1 VEILLIRTP
10 TGFHPA
16 DDEAQEC
23 MKHFPLGSVGKMEV
37 KLMRNYQFFKKW
49 WALVKLGYDHFADTC
64 EQQEYKGQPILAD
77 FDRFR
82 KDVTILAGFY
92 VPKWNL
98 NGEMRIE
105 AESLAWAGMT
115 EERFAKLYD
124 ATIQVLLRKVFNGQR
139 SRRWSEE
146 ELRDVTEQVMRFAA

>member
-1 VEILLIRTP
+1 MR
-10 TGFHPA
+10 
-16 DDEAQEC
+16 
-23 MKHFPLGSVGKMEV
+23 HFPLGSIGKLDV

-49 WALVKLGYDHFADTC
+49 WALVKLGFDHFADTC
-64 EQQEYKGQPILAD
+64 ERQEYKGQQILPD

-92 VPKWNL
+92 EPKWNL

-105 AESLAWAGMT
+105 AESLAWGTMS
-115 EERFAKLYD
+115 EERFTKLYD

>member
-1 VEILLIRTP
+1 MEILLIRTQ

-16 DDEAQEC
+16 DDEAQEAIR
-23 MKHFPLGSVGKMEV
+23 HFPLGSIGKLEV
-37 KLMRNYQFFKKW
+37 KLMRNYLFFKKW

-64 EQQEYKGQPILAD
+64 VEQEYKGQKVLPD

-92 VPKWNL
+92 EPKWNL

-105 AESLAWAGMT
+105 AESIAWGSMT
-115 EERFAKLYD
+115 EERFTKLYD

-139 SRRWSEE
+139 SRRWSEQ
-146 ELRDVTEQVMRFAA
+146 ELRDVTEHVMSFAA